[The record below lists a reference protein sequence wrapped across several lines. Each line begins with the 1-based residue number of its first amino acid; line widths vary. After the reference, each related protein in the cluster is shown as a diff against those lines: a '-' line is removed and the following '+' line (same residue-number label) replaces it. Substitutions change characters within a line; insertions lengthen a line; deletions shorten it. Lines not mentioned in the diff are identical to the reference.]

1 MITFD
6 EFKKMELKV
15 AEVLEVKEH
24 PAADKLIIMRISLG
38 GEERQIVAGL
48 KPYYKPEE
56 LQGRKVVVVVNLQPA
71 VLRGEKSEG
80 MLLAAQDGDDVI
92 FLTPEKDCRAGSNVL

>member
-6 EFKKMELKV
+6 EFKKMELKI

-24 PAADKLIIMRISLG
+24 PADDKLLVMRIGLG

-56 LQGRKVVVVVNLQPA
+56 LQGKKVVVVVNLQPA

-92 FLTPEKDCRAGSNVL
+92 FLTPEKDCLAGSNVL